1 MSLVVVVTM
10 WKLGAGAYSSMVE
23 VVRWVGDRR
32 GVVIVVMMEVGKG
45 GGGDG
50 FGGCECCEFPGRQD
64 LYGMSS
70 NGEKGAM
77 NGANPSWMF
86 AIAVVWG
93 FDTSKSD

>member
-1 MSLVVVVTM
+1 MAIVLVKGSCDVTGGGGDDVEVRG
-10 WKLGAGAYSSMVE
+10 WRFSMVE

-50 FGGCECCEFPGRQD
+50 FGGCECCEFRGRQD

-70 NGEKGAM
+70 NGEKGACLLW
-77 NGANPSWMF
+77 P
-86 AIAVVWG
+86 
-93 FDTSKSD
+93 